1 MVENVYCG
9 FKHHLLS
16 SVLVLIPI
24 PVYQLLASSCVNRI
38 IGTIHTVYFVILC
51 VYEIEKSTIDEMFVV
66 FPWCLLAVKA
76 ANMLLQYD
84 LSKILRLSNITL

>member
-24 PVYQLLASSCVNRI
+24 PVYQLLASSCVNRKI
-38 IGTIHTVYFVILC
+38 RTIHTVYFVISC

-66 FPWCLLAVKA
+66 FPWCLLA